1 MKKLFLLSALLIFAC
16 SSDDSSDNDN
26 SDDNNELLNCDGS
39 PVPTIVYGTQEWT
52 VENACHTAYKDG
64 TPIPQV
70 TDETEWASLTTGA
83 WCYYYGSSNR
93 ILYNGYAVMGVHD
106 NDPNTP
112 NKEFAPTGWHVPT
125 NQEWLTFENYLIS
138 NGYNHD
144 GTVTGNKIAK
154 ALASNSLWLDL
165 FVIEGD
171 VGYEQVN
178 NNSSGFNAIPVGIW
192 DTWIFSEFDVS
203 GFGNGYQL
211 IEEGYTINEGGL
223 QTSFW
228 SSSVGGDYDTY
239 AKMLYYYNENLVT
252 YSIYNENGC
261 SVRLVKD

>member
-1 MKKLFLLSALLIFAC
+1 MKRLILLSALLIFTC
-16 SSDDSSDNDN
+16 SSDDST
-26 SDDNNELLNCDGS
+26 SDDNNDELLNCDGI

-52 VENACHTAYKDG
+52 VENVCHTAYKDG

-144 GTVTGNKIAK
+144 GTITGNKIAK
-154 ALASNSLWLDL
+154 ALASNSLWFDL
-165 FVIEGD
+165 FVTEGD

-192 DTWIFSEFDVS
+192 DIWVFNELNFVT
-203 GFGNGYQL
+203 GFGNGYSL
-211 IEEGYTINEGGL
+211 IEEQDFDEGGL
-223 QTSFW
+223 QTCFW
-228 SSSVGGDYDTY
+228 SSSIDGISTTY
-239 AKMLYYYNENLVT
+239 ARSLTYFDENLWT
-252 YSIYNENGC
+252 YLLDNKNGC